1 LKHKLVLVGAGP
13 IAVQYSQILTYM
25 GKEHI
30 VIGRGN
36 NSSTEFE
43 KLTGNAALTGGLE
56 KWLRS
61 NPPLPEKAIV
71 AVTENELG
79 KAVLQLLNY
88 GVKSILVEKPGAFTL
103 EEIQEVA
110 ANAKEKKADIFIAY
124 NRRFFASTKK
134 AQQIIAEDEGVTS
147 FNFEFTEWSH
157 VIAPLKKAE
166 GIKEQWF
173 LQNSSHVIDL
183 AFYLGG
189 TPEKMN
195 SHVSGCLDWHP
206 AASVFAGSGVS
217 TIGALFSY
225 QANWE
230 APGRWSVEILTKEHR
245 LYFKPMEKLQIQKIG
260 SVAIEMVKIDDELD
274 QKFKP
279 GYFLEVKQFLNND
292 KTGFCM
298 IEEQAK
304 MVEFY
309 NRILHGS
316 K

>member
-1 LKHKLVLVGAGP
+1 MKHKLILVGAGP
-13 IAVQYSQILTYM
+13 IAVQYSQILSHM
-25 GKEHI
+25 GQEHT
-30 VIGRGN
+30 VIGRGT

-43 KLTGNAALTGGLE
+43 KLTGNAALIGGLE
-56 KWLRS
+56 NWLKS
-61 NPPLPEKAIV
+61 NPPVPEKAIV

-79 KAVLQLLNY
+79 KAVLQLLNF

-110 ANAKEKKADIFIAY
+110 AKAKEKKADVFIAY
-124 NRRFFASTKK
+124 NRRFFASTRK
-134 AQQIIAEDEGVTS
+134 AQQIIAEDGGVTS
-147 FNFEFTEWSH
+147 FYFEFTEWSH
-157 VIAPLKKAE
+157 VIAPLQKAE
-166 GIKEQWF
+166 GVKEQWF

-189 TPEKMN
+189 APEKMN
-195 SHVSGCLDWHP
+195 SYVSGSLDWHP
-206 AASVFAGSGVS
+206 AASVFAGSGIS
-217 TIGALFSY
+217 KQGALFSY

-230 APGRWSVEILTKEHR
+230 APGRWAVEILTKKHR

-260 SVAIEMVKIDDELD
+260 SVAIEMVEIDDELD

-279 GYFLEVKQFLNND
+279 GYFLEVKQFLNNN

-298 IEEQAK
+298 IEEQSK

-309 NRILHGS
+309 NKILHGS